1 MPSNRFFVTAICVLA
16 VVGQIIYLAA
26 RQQDGTV
33 DFRSLIEPGSS
44 AELAPDAPVIP
55 DDGVANRDPSDHEP
69 SNNDRIDV
77 DANDLGSIPADGPDR
92 PDAQRGTTPS
102 GEMVQPSPADPR
114 DLSDAPRYTAT
125 TGQSSVEIGGNQTED
140 KSTNPDSVRV
150 VAGRSA
156 VRILDERGNWAG
168 SGVVIRS
175 TTGEFWVLTASHVLK
190 DLPVFSVEVYAGSG
204 NADNRRYT
212 RVEKRHSDAAQDLA
226 VITVIQATE
235 PETLMVTAT
244 LPSRSDRSA
253 DGRRR
258 VPSMAWTVDCSSPTS
273 ARVAVVESIGW
284 QQARRT
290 PDADLLGY
298 WRVLPKSRPGMSG
311 SGLFDRDGHLI
322 GIASGNSRN
331 GSFYCDSVELAR
343 FLSELDL
350 PLRSDRG
357 P

>member
-26 RQQDGTV
+26 RRQDGTV

-44 AELAPDAPVIP
+44 AELAPDSPVIP
-55 DDGVANRDPSDHEP
+55 DDVVADRDPSDQEP
-69 SNNDRIDV
+69 SQKNRVDV
-77 DANDLGSIPADGPDR
+77 DASDLGSLPADGPDGS
-92 PDAQRGTTPS
+92 DDQRETTPS
-102 GEMVQPSPADPR
+102 GDMAQPSPAESQA
-114 DLSDAPRYTAT
+114 LSNAPRYTAT
-125 TGQSSVEIGGNQTED
+125 TGQSSVGIGGNQTQER
-140 KSTNPDSVRV
+140 SANPDSVRI

-175 TTGEFWVLTASHVLK
+175 TAGEFWVLTASHVLK

-212 RVEKRHSDAAQDLA
+212 RVERRHSDAAQDLA
-226 VITVIQATE
+226 VLTVIHATE

-253 DGRRR
+253 DDRRS
-258 VPSMAWTVDCSSPTS
+258 VPPMAWTVDCSNPTS
-273 ARVAVVESIGW
+273 AKVALVDSIGW

-298 WRVLPKSRPGMSG
+298 WRILPKSRPGMSG
-311 SGLFDRDGHLI
+311 SGLFDGDGHLI

-331 GSFYCDSVELAR
+331 GSFYCDSVELSR